1 MEFNIA
7 LNTVI
12 YIMIFIVPGF
22 LFRNSFYRNEFYKEF
37 YFGNLFERFIWTLF
51 FSVLMLL
58 ACYVFIAF
66 FLWWGIDVIPEISY
80 ETIREIHNSIHQQSD
95 IILPDR
101 DTFFHKSSS
110 FFTLMSIL
118 WGQSILLGFV
128 LHNIAVAFNYNFY
141 NYWYAL
147 LRGKKN
153 PTPKNF
159 KYSYTQVDILTHNN
173 ALYQGKYKNHYLSK
187 SNNDLETVILKKVRK
202 KEKGSYFKAIPGHN
216 FCVHKDDIVNINLSY
231 IYEEYKSQSQ
241 SFAAKILKIVGI
253 LIYILLTFF
262 FIYMLYTDPIPAL
275 NTFPKKIFF
284 FLTIFSISTF
294 FANAALTFKLPAK
307 ESVILILLFIWIVF
321 SVYFDF
327 NMSIT
332 TSVAI
337 TILIG
342 GTYYIYKDEK
352 QTFKSSLTDTN
363 FKSSLT
369 DTKKKIRKPRKPYQR
384 RSYKKKRR
392 ERYTRK
398 INR

>member
-1 MEFNIA
+1 MEFNLA
-7 LNTVI
+7 LKTVI

-22 LFRNSFYRNEFYKEF
+22 LFRSFFYRNEFYKEF
-37 YFGNLFERFIWTLF
+37 YFGNLFERFIWTIF
-51 FSVLMLL
+51 FSLLMLTH
-58 ACYVFIAF
+58 CYFTIKL

-80 ETIREIHNSIHQQSD
+80 DTIREIQNSIHEQSD

-101 DTFFHKSSS
+101 DTFFNKSSS
-110 FFTLMSIL
+110 FFILMSIL

-128 LHNIAVAFNYNFY
+128 AHNIAVAFNYNFY

-147 LRGKKN
+147 LNGKKDA
-153 PTPKNF
+153 PPEGF
-159 KYSYTQVDILTHNN
+159 KYDHTLAYILTRENV
-173 ALYQGKYKNHYLSK
+173 LYQGEYKHHHLSK

-202 KEKGSYFKAIPGHN
+202 KEKGSYFKAIPGDN
-216 FCVHKDDIVNINLSY
+216 FCIHKDDIVNINLSY
-231 IYEEYKSQSQ
+231 IYEEYKN
-241 SFAAKILKIVGI
+241 FVAKILKIVGA
-253 LIYILLTFF
+253 LLYISLTFL
-262 FIYMLYTDPIPAL
+262 FIYMLYTNQIPEL

-284 FLTIFSISTF
+284 FLTIFSISAF
-294 FANAALTFKLPAK
+294 FANAALTFKLPTK
-307 ESVILILLFIWIVF
+307 ENIILIILFIWIAF

-327 NMSIT
+327 NIGIT
-332 TSVAI
+332 TTGAI
-337 TILIG
+337 TILMG

-369 DTKKKIRKPRKPYQR
+369 DKKKKIRKPRKPYQR

>member
-1 MEFNIA
+1 MEFNLA
-7 LNTVI
+7 LKTVI
-12 YIMIFIVPGF
+12 YILIFIVPGF

-37 YFGNLFERFIWTLF
+37 YFGHLFERFTWTIF
-51 FSVLMLL
+51 SSVLMLL
-58 ACYVFIAF
+58 ACYVFIGF
-66 FLWWGIDVIPEISY
+66 FLWSGIDVIPEISY
-80 ETIREIHNSIHQQSD
+80 DTIREMHNNIHQQSD

-101 DTFFHKSSS
+101 DTFFNS
-110 FFTLMSIL
+110 FGGFLKVLFIL
-118 WGQSILLGFV
+118 WWQSILLGFV

-153 PTPKNF
+153 APPKNF

-173 ALYQGKYKNHYLSK
+173 ALYQGEYARHYLSK
-187 SNNDLETVILKKVRK
+187 TDNELETIFLEKVRK

-216 FCVHKDDIVNINLSY
+216 FCIHKDDIVNINLSY
-231 IYEEYKSQSQ
+231 IYTEYKSYSK
-241 SFAAKILKIVGI
+241 SLAAKILKIVGA
-253 LIYILLTFF
+253 LLYISLTFL
-262 FIYMLYTDPIPAL
+262 FIYMLYTNQIPEL

-294 FANAALTFKLPAK
+294 FANAALTFKLPTK
-307 ESVILILLFIWIVF
+307 ENIILILLFIWIAF
-321 SVYFDF
+321 SIYFDL
-327 NMSIT
+327 NIGIT

-337 TILIG
+337 TILMV
-342 GTYYIYKDEK
+342 GTYKIYKDEK
-352 QTFKSSLTDTN
+352 QTFKV
-363 FKSSLT
+363 T